1 MKKLLILLSLSFA
14 VLYCVYD
21 KMADSIDERKTRA
34 ESYGLPL
41 CLQNSGTISGNVKG
55 CPDFDVNLFFDA
67 IEKANPATEEM
78 IDKIFTDF
86 NRKYGVRQTLAGAEV
101 TVTGKDLTTKT
112 RTDQKGNFAFRNLP
126 YGKYTVTVRMPDWPG
141 IAPDTRVTAFDRR
154 DVVLSREDHDAVSN
168 LEPTVALV
176 TLRGKVYEKDQT
188 PAVHADVTATRIY
201 PRSQHGTYGIRTWET
216 TTDENGNYQ
225 FKDIPLQ
232 NFFLLSSVLPAKGS
246 TLNNFEIRVES
257 PQEIPGNPAVLS
269 TITEE
274 LLFLANKWQRLYE
287 RRKTIT
293 GKNAQILPE
302 ADSNESFS
310 DIRAVKGNIITVND
324 IVLNPE

>member
-41 CLQNSGTISGNVKG
+41 YLQNSGTISGNVKG

-126 YGKYTVTVRMPDWPG
+126 YGKYTVTVRMPGWPG
-141 IAPDTRVTAFDRR
+141 IDPDTRVTAFDRR

-246 TLNNFEIRVES
+246 SLNNFEIRVES

-274 LLFLANKWQRLYE
+274 LLFLANKWKCLYE

-293 GKNAQILPE
+293 GKNTQILPE

-324 IVLNPE
+324 IVLNLE

>member
-41 CLQNSGTISGNVKG
+41 YLQNSGTISGNVKG

-141 IAPDTRVTAFDRR
+141 IDPDTRVTAFDRR
-154 DVVLSREDHDAVSN
+154 DVVLC
-168 LEPTVALV
+168 
-176 TLRGKVYEKDQT
+176 
-188 PAVHADVTATRIY
+188 
-201 PRSQHGTYGIRTWET
+201 
-216 TTDENGNYQ
+216 
-225 FKDIPLQ
+225 
-232 NFFLLSSVLPAKGS
+232 
-246 TLNNFEIRVES
+246 
-257 PQEIPGNPAVLS
+257 
-269 TITEE
+269 
-274 LLFLANKWQRLYE
+274 
-287 RRKTIT
+287 
-293 GKNAQILPE
+293 
-302 ADSNESFS
+302 
-310 DIRAVKGNIITVND
+310 
-324 IVLNPE
+324 